1 MPPSSWL
8 RGVSLWRG
16 EACGRRE
23 GSREEGGGEQG
34 SEGGATTR
42 RVGSGKCSETQE
54 VGGVCSARKVV
65 GGGGGG
71 RVSIKVNQVQ
81 QGKVHSTK
89 NTPRKTAKITRRK
102 CELVF
107 RNQ

>member
-1 MPPSSWL
+1 MEG
-8 RGVSLWRG
+8 RGLW
-16 EACGRRE
+16 
-23 GSREEGGGEQG
+23 EEGGVERG
-34 SEGGATTR
+34 R
-42 RVGSGKCSETQE
+42 RGRAGQRGWSYNQAGGKCSETQE